1 MNTFSKTALASA
13 ISFSMLASGVS
24 GASGAASKSIIV
36 QVNNVPMPGDVDPYV
51 QNGSTL
57 VALNMIRSIP
67 GVTINW
73 NNISKTV
80 TIESNGTKST
90 LVAGKK
96 ETKVGG
102 KKVTLS
108 TSSVMKNGRVMVP
121 LRFIADA
128 SGSQVY
134 WNAPDRTVYVAKPTE
149 EMLKEI
155 QSSDIS
161 VARHGAYS
169 LPRIAKVNVLSGE
182 EGDSMAYI
190 RNFPK
195 NQSSE
200 FFEQHMD
207 IVNYYRII
215 DTHVELLWSARLNLQ
230 QEAKNA
236 NLPFSPTKLLNKV
249 AKCQRSKRAWFIIII
264 VFRVAPRSGLLIMLA
279 KKLVWVKRPK
289 IRRSKC
295 FSLFQKKNNY
305 KRELREPA
313 LKEETMKFVQIM
325 SVGAIVVLVIS
336 GCSGKASSNHQLPQ
350 TEVNNTVVNST
361 KEGVKKVDGKAI
373 VETSR
378 ATVKKVNTLDY
389 SQYYNNQD
397 QSKVVV
403 SGKQIVWKNKDVT
416 FTAKLTN
423 AKGKKPPKPMKL
435 WIL

>member
-1 MNTFSKTALASA
+1 MNTFFKAAFAST
-13 ISFSMLASGVS
+13 ISFSMLASGV
-24 GASGAASKSIIV
+24 SGAASKSIIV

-73 NNISKTV
+73 NNTSKTV
-80 TIESNGTKST
+80 TVDNNGTKST

-96 ETKVGG
+96 ETMVGD

-108 TSSVMKNGRVMVP
+108 TSSAMKNGRVMVP

-149 EMLKEI
+149 DMLKEI

-161 VARHGAYS
+161 IARHGAYS
-169 LPRIAKVNVLSGE
+169 LPRIAKVNVLSGK

-190 RNFPK
+190 RYFPK

-236 NLPFSPTKLLNKV
+236 SLPFLTNK
-249 AKCQRSKRAWFIIII
+249 I
-264 VFRVAPRSGLLIMLA
+264 VE
-279 KKLVWVKRPK
+279 
-289 IRRSKC
+289 
-295 FSLFQKKNNY
+295 Q
-305 KRELREPA
+305 
-313 LKEETMKFVQIM
+313 
-325 SVGAIVVLVIS
+325 
-336 GCSGKASSNHQLPQ
+336 SGKMPTIQKG
-350 TEVNNTVVNST
+350 VV
-361 KEGVKKVDGKAI
+361 
-373 VETSR
+373 
-378 ATVKKVNTLDY
+378 
-389 SQYYNNQD
+389 YYNY
-397 QSKVVV
+397 SVP
-403 SGKQIVWKNKDVT
+403 GGTT
-416 FTAKLTN
+416 FGTIDKA
-423 AKGKKPPKPMKL
+423 GKKTRLGEATEDQARQMFFSIPEEEQL
-435 WIL
+435 